1 MRVVVPTLP
10 VAPAGAWRQGPASR
24 GGVPPAKAAEQYVPP
39 WVANH
44 LLSVARAAGALVA
57 RCVCS
62 WGNQPPTLWLEL
74 QPTPAGAAAPT
85 LWPDTVPTLGMV
97 K

>member
-10 VAPAGAWRQGPASR
+10 VAPAGAWRQGPSSR

-39 WVANH
+39 WVANY

-62 WGNQPPTLWLEL
+62 WGNQPPTLFGWNCNPLPL
-74 QPTPAGAAAPT
+74 ALLPRRCGLT
-85 LWPDTVPTLGMV
+85 LSPL
-97 K
+97 